1 MKNNNKTEIEN
12 SKSEIFKQLTELT
25 SLLAWLSQKNQTEN
39 RKLLAIEIKE
49 IIEFL
54 HENHELSSEELVA
67 IDAISELIKTK
78 SR

>member
-25 SLLAWLSQKNQTEN
+25 SLLAWLSQKNQTAN
-39 RKLLAIEIKE
+39 RTLLAIEIKE
-49 IIEFL
+49 TIEFL
-54 HENHELSSEELVA
+54 HENHELNSEELVA

-78 SR
+78 N